1 MISAGARRSLTI
13 RRLSATRPFR
23 FVVHRGPRSVPTT
36 RVLHYL
42 RLSILMLVTVGCAS
56 NRCYEATTE
65 CAGESPVVV
74 SNESSPIASKSRVV
88 RWRTSSRPSFDES
101 VAHQSEGTILVLPD
115 GKFQLGFL
123 SSVATP
129 FDISLSLLVGGR
141 WMPLE
146 SASLPTD
153 ELRDGWVLRQHSSSV
168 ARMDRFI
175 NCRIVSIRDLRRSE
189 VGWKAE
195 TRPIPRA
202 SLRLKAHSVG
212 APSRGDPELVSDS
225 DGVIRYGPIV
235 DDEWYGDVFAV
246 DHCPVRALLS
256 LSDGQDGLEFFE
268 IPLFPSRARRG
279 QVLVHRLP
287 PPPETTLMVD
297 VQAPG
302 FMEQPTY
309 YRLDASGRFEVN
321 EPIAG
326 DVVYTVTLPDG
337 RFRSVRKGD
346 LPIDGDLVI
355 ELDAEPATP
364 TEEGHDES
372 EVPPSR

>member
-1 MISAGARRSLTI
+1 MISDGDRRALTPGWMGAS
-13 RRLSATRPFR
+13 RPFR
-23 FVVHRGPRSVPTT
+23 SVVQPRPRPRPTT
-36 RVLHYL
+36 RLLHCL
-42 RLSILMLVTVGCAS
+42 RFAILMLVTVGCS
-56 NRCYEATTE
+56 RSRCAEAPAE
-65 CAGESPVVV
+65 CIGESPVVD
-74 SNESSPIASKSRVV
+74 STETSPIASRTRLV
-88 RWRTSSRPSFDES
+88 RWRTSSRPSFDMS
-101 VAHQSEGTILVLPD
+101 VAQQSEGTIAVCPD
-115 GKFQLGFL
+115 GNFELGFL
-123 SSVATP
+123 RSIAPP
-129 FDISLSLLVGGR
+129 FDVSLSLLVGGR

-146 SASLPTD
+146 SANLPTD
-153 ELRDGWVLRQHSSSV
+153 ELRDAWVRRQRSSTV

-212 APSRGDPELVSDS
+212 APGRGDPELVSDS

-235 DDEWYGDVFAV
+235 DDEWYGDVFAS

-256 LSDGQDGLEFFE
+256 LSDGQDGPERFE

-279 QVLVHRLP
+279 QVLVHRSP
-287 PPPETTLMVD
+287 PPPATTLMVD

-309 YRLDASGRFEVN
+309 YRLDASGRFDVN
-321 EPIAG
+321 EPMAG

-337 RFRSVRKGD
+337 RSRSVRKGD
-346 LPIDGDLVI
+346 LPNDGDFVI
-355 ELDAEPATP
+355 EVETAPAAPAEG
-364 TEEGHDES
+364 GHDGS
-372 EVPPSR
+372 GVPR